1 MRAFEQDMKT
11 YLRAKVTNVKEDI
24 LRRNQKVKRTLRL
37 MLDVKQDESEWTLRL
52 EGRVQDGLSETQV
65 LE

>member
-1 MRAFEQDMKT
+1 
-11 YLRAKVTNVKEDI
+11 
-24 LRRNQKVKRTLRL
+24 

-65 LE
+65 LEQGEEEQATRFLQLFKKVQLDFVKKDGS